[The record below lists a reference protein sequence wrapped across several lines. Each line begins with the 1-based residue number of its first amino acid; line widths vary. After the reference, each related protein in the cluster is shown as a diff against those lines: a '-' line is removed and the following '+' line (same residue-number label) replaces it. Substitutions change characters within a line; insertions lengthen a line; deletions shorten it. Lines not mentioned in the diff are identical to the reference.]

1 MVARTVA
8 RYSWVWTLSVLA
20 CTEAASLDLSGLS
33 IQQSDKEKTPAVTV
47 DTDDWVV
54 FRLIDEDARPV
65 AGARVSRDVALD
77 DPRLAGRQ
85 LDWSKSAISDANGLV
100 AMRRVD
106 IFAWWTDKTT
116 PYILHEGRGIGAAPE
131 IAHKSVSGRLLI
143 VLKPVCHVHGTLTTE
158 NVPKSIS
165 LTWMDIIVRGPK
177 TSNWMLHGGFGVGE
191 RQDFH
196 LLLAPGKYSLS
207 TYVME
212 DAGQRGS
219 YVSDRIRHEK
229 RTIAVAPGQRN
240 LDIGEI
246 SFRPTKAWSLI
257 GQPAPEIGPI
267 KEWRNGSPVTL
278 ADLRGQVVWLHLGGH
293 TPWPTASLPGL
304 VKLHDKFGD
313 KGLTILA
320 IYNCSSM
327 EELDRRWAEA
337 YEKNRWIEAKGGNA
351 GVRNVSFR
359 IAIDGGE
366 STFFDGTDKER
377 PGATYARY
385 EVDHCPTDILI
396 DPAGNVVEI
405 PDSDEFE
412 YAIPEMLGLPVQKPK
427 PIVWQPQFN
436 AWYRLE
442 DHQIL
447 KYIAPPF
454 IPERAEYFRDKV
466 KGHPDVNP
474 MIPSWCVF
482 RWDGDSTPRMGAQGT
497 GPANLETILQYMLG
511 LKETEYE
518 APQDLL
524 QLKLPGDWVLRTNAS
539 LHAKFLAL
547 EGILATELGRKIR
560 FEYQALE
567 RNVIVATGVSR
578 LRVPAD
584 SPEGDPVHLYA
595 TEGKPDSR
603 GSRWSSDRT
612 DVLFRMLSHRTKMPV
627 VDRTDHEDPTDISY
641 FCEHPSIWLRD
652 SQDPQEKHR
661 RLQLLFDRLAEQTL
675 LHLEIRTE
683 PLPTWCISEQSDRGA
698 GGSAPNAPGST
709 QKPDEPFLFNL
720 ADSRSIAETGNV
732 Q

>member
-1 MVARTVA
+1 MVERTVA
-8 RYSWVWTLSVLA
+8 KYSWVWTLSVLA
-20 CTEAASLDLSGLS
+20 CAEAASLDLSGLS
-33 IQQSDKEKTPAVTV
+33 IQQSDKEKAPAVTV

-65 AGARVSRDVALD
+65 AGARVSRDVVLD

-116 PYILHEGRGIGAAPE
+116 PYILHEGRGIGATPE

-158 NVPKSIS
+158 NVPESIS
-165 LTWMDIIVRGPK
+165 LTWMNIIVMGPK

-191 RQDFH
+191 KQDFH
-196 LLLAPGKYSLS
+196 LLLPPGKYSLS
-207 TYVME
+207 AYVIE
-212 DAGQRGS
+212 DGGQRGS

-229 RTIAVAPGQRN
+229 RTIAVAAGQRN
-240 LDIGEI
+240 IDIGEI

-257 GQPAPEIGPI
+257 GRPAPEIGPI
-267 KEWRNGSPVTL
+267 KEWKNGSPVTL
-278 ADLRGQVVWLHLGGH
+278 ADLRGRFVWLHFGGE
-293 TPWPTASLPGL
+293 WPFVSGSLPWL
-304 VKLHDKFGD
+304 AKIHAALADN
-313 KGLTILA
+313 GLTIIA
-320 IYNCSSM
+320 IYNCDSM
-327 EELDRRWAEA
+327 EELDRRWAEI
-337 YEKNRWIEAKGGNA
+337 YERNRRVVAQGGIA
-351 GVRNVSFR
+351 GVREVPFR

-366 STFFDGTDKER
+366 STFYEGTDELR

-385 EVDHCPTDILI
+385 DVTFSPTDVLI
-396 DPAGNVVEI
+396 DRQGKIVEI
-405 PDSDEFE
+405 PESDDIE
-412 YAIPEMLGLPVQKPK
+412 YALPELLGLPVQRPK
-427 PIVWQPQFN
+427 PVVWQPQFN
-436 AWYRLE
+436 ALYRLE
-442 DHQIL
+442 EGQIL
-447 KYIAPPF
+447 KHIAPPF

-474 MIPSWCVF
+474 MIPSWCVLQ
-482 RWDGDSTPRMGAQGT
+482 WDGDSTPQMGAQGT

-560 FEYQALE
+560 FEYRPLE

-584 SPEGDPVHLYA
+584 SPGGGPVHLYA
-595 TEGKPDSR
+595 TEGKPDGR

-683 PLPTWCISEQSDRGA
+683 SLPTWCISEQGDGGGRG
-698 GGSAPNAPGST
+698 
-709 QKPDEPFLFNL
+709 QRL
-720 ADSRSIAETGNV
+720 
-732 Q
+732 

>member
-20 CTEAASLDLSGLS
+20 CAEAASLDLSGLS
-33 IQQSDKEKTPAVTV
+33 IQQSDKEKAPAVTV

-85 LDWSKSAISDANGLV
+85 LDWSKSATSDANGLV
-100 AMRRVD
+100 AMRSVD

-158 NVPKSIS
+158 NVPESIS
-165 LTWMDIIVRGPK
+165 LTWM
-177 TSNWMLHGGFGVGE
+177 
-191 RQDFH
+191 
-196 LLLAPGKYSLS
+196 
-207 TYVME
+207 
-212 DAGQRGS
+212 
-219 YVSDRIRHEK
+219 
-229 RTIAVAPGQRN
+229 
-240 LDIGEI
+240 
-246 SFRPTKAWSLI
+246 
-257 GQPAPEIGPI
+257 
-267 KEWRNGSPVTL
+267 
-278 ADLRGQVVWLHLGGH
+278 
-293 TPWPTASLPGL
+293 
-304 VKLHDKFGD
+304 
-313 KGLTILA
+313 
-320 IYNCSSM
+320 
-327 EELDRRWAEA
+327 
-337 YEKNRWIEAKGGNA
+337 
-351 GVRNVSFR
+351 
-359 IAIDGGE
+359 
-366 STFFDGTDKER
+366 
-377 PGATYARY
+377 
-385 EVDHCPTDILI
+385 
-396 DPAGNVVEI
+396 
-405 PDSDEFE
+405 
-412 YAIPEMLGLPVQKPK
+412 
-427 PIVWQPQFN
+427 
-436 AWYRLE
+436 
-442 DHQIL
+442 
-447 KYIAPPF
+447 
-454 IPERAEYFRDKV
+454 
-466 KGHPDVNP
+466 
-474 MIPSWCVF
+474 
-482 RWDGDSTPRMGAQGT
+482 GT

-524 QLKLPGDWVLRTNAS
+524 QLKLPGDWVLRTNGS

-547 EGILATELGRKIR
+547 EGILAAELGRKIR
-560 FEYQALE
+560 FEYHPLE

-595 TEGKPDSR
+595 TEGKPDGR

-683 PLPTWCISEQSDRGA
+683 PLPAWCISEQSDRGA
-698 GGSAPNAPGST
+698 GGSTPNAPGST